1 MSRFLDSELSRRT
14 LIQTG
19 LLAGAGATLALPA
32 FAAARPDLITKAIP
46 STGEKI
52 PVMGIGT
59 NSFRNANHDE
69 LSALLKRMHEL
80 GGTVIDTAAGYGESE
95 GVIGQILGELN
106 LQGKMFLATK
116 FNAAGGGGMGPPPAA
131 GGAPPP
137 GAGGPGAPGPGAAA
151 AAGPAGPGAP
161 GAPGGGG
168 PPRETVFGP
177 ESFERSLERL
187 KTKRIDLMMI
197 HQLTSVEALMPT
209 LLEYKKA
216 GRVRYIGITTPI
228 PAQHPQLLEYVNKY
242 PVDFIQISYSL
253 ANREAATSV
262 FPIAAQRKVAVMV
275 ALPLGGRRGSLINE
289 AGDRALPAWAA
300 DFDAATWG
308 QFFLKYVV
316 SHPAVTCAI
325 PGSTKV
331 AHVEDNQAAGHGRLP
346 TAAQRL
352 KMEQFWD
359 SKA

>member
-19 LLAGAGATLALPA
+19 LLAGAGATLALPT
-32 FAAARPDLITKAIP
+32 FAAARSDLVTKAIP
-46 STGEKI
+46 ATGEKI

-69 LSALLKRMHEL
+69 LSAMLKRMHEL

-95 GVIGQILGELN
+95 GVIGQILGELG
-106 LQGKMFLATK
+106 LQDKMFLATK
-116 FNAAGGGGMGPPPAA
+116 FNAAGGGGGGMPPPPAA

-137 GAGGPGAPGPGAAA
+137 SA
-151 AAGPAGPGAP
+151 
-161 GAPGGGG
+161 GAPGGPGTPGAASG
-168 PPRETVFGP
+168 PPRDTIGGP
-177 ESFERSLERL
+177 ESFERSLDRL
-187 KTKRIDLMMI
+187 KTRRIDLMMV

-209 LLEYKKA
+209 LIEYKKA
-216 GRVRYIGITTPI
+216 GRVRYIGITTPL

-242 PVDFIQISYSL
+242 PVDFIQVSYSL

-262 FPIAAQRKVAVMV
+262 FPIAAKRKVAVMV

-289 AGDRALPAWAA
+289 AGDRQLPKWAA

-331 AHVEDNQAAGHGRLP
+331 VHVEDNQAAGHGRLP